1 MALRGKIREFVL
13 GGTGLI
19 SLSISLLP
27 CGFSISAVAQSTQP
41 QAAQEE
47 GGTLDDRR
55 IGASDERRPDRQRS
69 GYISGTV
76 IHEAG
81 VAVGAQVRL
90 TREDQSLPQEV
101 LSGDNGQFS
110 FAGLAPGPFQVTI
123 TADGFQA
130 RSFSGAL
137 KPGQAYIVPEIRL
150 AVATVVTEVRVGLT
164 PIEVAQI
171 QIKEQEKQRVLG
183 FIPNF
188 FVSYVP
194 DAAPLVPKQKFELA
208 WKSTIEPFTLVGVA
222 ALAGVQQATNDLEG
236 YGQGAQGY
244 AKRFG
249 ADYANV
255 IAGTFI
261 GSAILPS
268 LLKQDPRYF
277 YKGTGSTRSRLLYAL
292 GSSVICKGDN
302 KRWQPNYSGIL
313 GSFAAGGISNLYYP
327 ASDRTTTGLVLQNSL
342 IRIGETALANALQ
355 EFVVRKFT
363 PRLQRHRPVQP

>member
-1 MALRGKIREFVL
+1 
-13 GGTGLI
+13 
-19 SLSISLLP
+19 
-27 CGFSISAVAQSTQP
+27 
-41 QAAQEE
+41 
-47 GGTLDDRR
+47 
-55 IGASDERRPDRQRS
+55 
-69 GYISGTV
+69 
-76 IHEAG
+76 
-81 VAVGAQVRL
+81 
-90 TREDQSLPQEV
+90 
-101 LSGDNGQFS
+101 
-110 FAGLAPGPFQVTI
+110 
-123 TADGFQA
+123 
-130 RSFSGAL
+130 
-137 KPGQAYIVPEIRL
+137 
-150 AVATVVTEVRVGLT
+150 
-164 PIEVAQI
+164 
-171 QIKEQEKQRVLG
+171 
-183 FIPNF
+183 
-188 FVSYVP
+188 
-194 DAAPLVPKQKFELA
+194 
-208 WKSTIEPFTLVGVA
+208 VGVA